1 MNLTKHRWSKDVAL
15 APWLW
20 PAAILLSAL
29 GAGLVVFGDV
39 QSPLRPA
46 IALWFLAIC
55 PGMAFVRLLRIRD
68 TLTELTLAIALSL
81 ALDAIIAGA
90 MAYARAWSPTWGLA
104 VLIGLSIVG
113 AALQL
118 VRPRGPVDTT
128 KDEL

>member
-39 QSPLRPA
+39 QSPLRP
-46 IALWFLAIC
+46 
-55 PGMAFVRLLRIRD
+55 
-68 TLTELTLAIALSL
+68 AIALSL